1 MLLNDGAAP
10 AVVLVLLGLWLGQ
23 QGWAAQTQAEPQP
36 LDYSAA
42 SRLQL
47 VSASVTIPRPVD
59 GQVPI
64 VASGAVGP
72 DHR

>member
-1 MLLNDGAAP
+1 MNVAP

-23 QGWAAQTQAEPQP
+23 QGTSVKTQAEPLP

-42 SRLQL
+42 NRLQL

-59 GQVPI
+59 GQARI
-64 VASGAVGP
+64 VASGAMRPG
-72 DHR
+72 DR